1 MLPKAI
7 LQKKRPPGGGLV
19 GVIAA
24 YVIPPVILAALF
36 VGALA
41 LAIDFGVHQSRTFV
55 EPSEP
60 VGRPM
65 PKVTR

>member
-7 LQKKRPPGGGLV
+7 LQKKRPRGGGLV

-24 YVIPPVILAALF
+24 YVVPPVILAALF

-41 LAIDFGVHQSRTFV
+41 LAIEPGVHQSRTFD
-55 EPSEP
+55 EPSRLA
-60 VGRPM
+60 GRPI